1 MFSNNNSVSS
11 SYVTD
16 LAVGRPNHDNIQTS
30 YIKVDM
36 SLTLQG
42 ADDKWEIALIGKNL
56 NDKLTTGTCANSD
69 FAEGVAFGT
78 PLTQTTGGTTSGLGG
93 IDQTNC
99 FVDPGRELWIR
110 LTVKPFAAGK

>member
-1 MFSNNNSVSS
+1 
-11 SYVTD
+11 VTD
-16 LAVGRPNHDNIQTS
+16 LAAGRPNHDNIQTA
-30 YIKVDM
+30 YIKADL

-42 ADDKWEIALIGKNL
+42 PDDKWEIALIGKNI

-69 FAEGVAFGT
+69 FGEGVAFGV
-78 PLTQTTGGTTSGLGG
+78 PATQTTGGTTSGLGG

-110 LTVKPFAAGK
+110 LTVRPFGTGG